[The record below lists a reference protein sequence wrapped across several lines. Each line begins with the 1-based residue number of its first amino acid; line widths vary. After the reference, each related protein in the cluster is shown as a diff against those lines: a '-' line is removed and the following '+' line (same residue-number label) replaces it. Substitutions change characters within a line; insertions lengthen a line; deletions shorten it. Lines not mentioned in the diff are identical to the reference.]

1 MRLRKKKS
9 SPYVIGLTGSIGMGK
24 TTVTRMFMRQ
34 GVATCDSD
42 AIVHAL
48 MGKNGKAVVAIAKL
62 FPATLKDNAIDRQA
76 LGKEVFGNKVKL
88 AKLEAILHPL
98 VQQEQRVFIL
108 RAKRLGK
115 KIVLLDIPLLFETG
129 AEKRCHSVVVVSAP
143 AFIQRQRVMARPR
156 MTEEK
161 FQNIIARQMP
171 DREKRRRSDIV
182 IDTGLGKARSA
193 VQVKQLMIKMRK
205 DMNQSSRL

>member
-1 MRLRKKKS
+1 MRPRRKKS

-24 TTVTRMFMRQ
+24 TTVSRMFQRY
-34 GVATCDSD
+34 GVMACDSD

-48 MGKNGKAVVAIAKL
+48 MAEGGKAVKAIAKL
-62 FPATLKDNAIDRQA
+62 FPATLKDSAIDRQA

-88 AKLEAILHPL
+88 TKLEAILHPL
-98 VQQEQRVFIL
+98 VQQEQRAFIL

-161 FQNIIARQMP
+161 FKNILARQMP
-171 DREKRRRSDIV
+171 DNEKRRRADSV

-193 VQVKQLMIKMRK
+193 SQVARFLKSL
-205 DMNQSSRL
+205 

>member
-1 MRLRKKKS
+1 MNRMHPHKKKS

-24 TTVTRMFMRQ
+24 TTVTHMFMRH
-34 GVATCDSD
+34 GVIACDSD

-48 MGKNGKAVVAIAKL
+48 LAEGGKAVAVIAKI
-62 FPATLKDNAIDRQA
+62 FPATRKDNAIDRQL

-88 AKLEAILHPL
+88 AKLEAIVHPL
-98 VQQEQRVFIL
+98 VQQEQRAFIL

-129 AEKRCHSVVVVSAP
+129 AEKRCHKVVVVSAP
-143 AFIQRQRVMARPR
+143 YFIQRQRVMARPR

-161 FQNIIARQMP
+161 FASILARQMP
-171 DREKRRRSDIV
+171 DKEKRRRADSV

-193 VQVKQLMIKMRK
+193 AQVARFLKTI
-205 DMNQSSRL
+205 